1 MDAGTE
7 HSPRRFS
14 FLAATV
20 RALPAL
26 CLCWLA
32 FATVSDA
39 QTWGNPVW
47 SDEFAGPVG
56 TPINP
61 ANWAYD
67 TGILNVNNEVEYYCA
82 PGSNT
87 APCVAGTPNAY
98 IDGNGHLVIQ
108 AIKIGSSVA
117 PYSGSWTSARLKTIN
132 LQNFQYGRLESSMM
146 LPVGPG
152 IWPAY
157 WALGNNIS
165 SVGWPTS
172 GEIDFMEN
180 VPSSG
185 GLGPTAIRSTIHG
198 GNSSSSCYCG
208 ANGIGAPY
216 TFPSNDPNGTDVT
229 SFHAYGAI
237 WSPNM
242 IQFYVD
248 NPTNIF
254 FVVTASDIPS
264 TQQWDFNHPFFLLLN
279 LAVGGTGSWPGPPD
293 TSTPNPAVMTVD
305 YVRWYQPSPLA
316 GPTMTASPITLA
328 AGAGSST
335 VSLTST
341 NGTGRVYLS
350 CTTTAPN
357 ASCSIKSPDPLNP
370 NTVDFSNTAGG
381 TATVSVTTTAA
392 AASPK
397 AQTSGIP
404 RIGLPQSGFPT
415 SGQPKRL
422 LFANTFALASMVLA
436 GFVLASFVVTPGS
449 NQVLRRGL
457 GGSALML
464 ALLMHPACGSG
475 NNSSSGGGGGNGYT
489 VTVNAFTVS
498 SSGNPDSTLTIPVTR
513 N

>member
-1 MDAGTE
+1 MNAV
-7 HSPRRFS
+7 HSPF
-14 FLAATV
+14 FLSPSGA
-20 RALPAL
+20 RALSAL
-26 CLCWLA
+26 CLVWLA
-32 FATVSDA
+32 FGNISPA
-39 QTWGNPVW
+39 QTWNLSW
-47 SDEFAGPVG
+47 SDEFNGAPNS
-56 TPINP
+56 PINP
-61 ANWAYD
+61 ANWTYD
-67 TGILNVNNEVEYYCA
+67 TGSLMVNNEVEYYCA

-108 AIKIGSSVA
+108 AIKISSSVA

-132 LQNFQYGRLESSMM
+132 LQNFQYGRLESSMA
-146 LPVGPG
+146 LPVDAGL
-152 IWPAY
+152 WPAY
-157 WALGNNIS
+157 WALGNNIN
-165 SVGWPTS
+165 SVDWPTS
-172 GEIDFMEN
+172 GEMDFMEN

-198 GNSSSSCYCG
+198 GNSSGSCYCG
-208 ANGIGAPY
+208 GSGIGAPY
-216 TFPSNDPNGTDVT
+216 TFPNNDPNGIDVT
-229 SFHAYGAI
+229 TFHAYGAI

-293 TSTPNPAVMTVD
+293 SSTPNPAVMTVD
-305 YVRWYQPSPLA
+305 YVRWYKPSTLA
-316 GPTMTASPITLA
+316 GPTMTASPITLT
-328 AGAGSST
+328 AGAGSGT
-335 VSLTST
+335 VSLSSTS
-341 NGTGRVYLS
+341 GTGRVYLS

-357 ASCSIKSPDPLNP
+357 ASCSIKSADPLNS
-370 NTVDFSNTAGG
+370 NTVDFSNAASG
-381 TATVSVTTTAA
+381 TAAVTVTTTAP

-404 RIGLPQSGFPT
+404 SIRLPLSGVRT
-415 SGQPKRL
+415 SGHPNQR
-422 LFANTFALASMVLA
+422 LFANTLTLASFVLA
-436 GFVLASFVVTPGS
+436 GFVLAGFVVMPGS

-464 ALLMHPACGSG
+464 GLVMHPACGSG
-475 NNSSSGGGGGNGYT
+475 NSSSSRGGGGRGYA

-498 SSGNPDSTLTIPVTR
+498 SSGNPDSILTIPVAM